1 MATNP
6 YVGLGWNPVPGVP
19 GEVHALQQ
27 KVADAATSLRNCHNQ
42 LQRLSGE
49 SSYWQGDAAKNFR
62 EALDG
67 DLAVYVKNAA
77 RSLEKA
83 AAQLKT
89 WDEDLSSHRELAR
102 KYDDEASERK
112 TAAEKARGRYSQA
125 KDHPDLKLA
134 NQQFPTQAEADAA
147 EQRLRAAES
156 SLDAATSALNSA
168 NEAYNDVIRKAE
180 ALEHSH
186 SDRADLIAKSL
197 DEATDKLAPREP
209 GWLSKAVSGIWD
221 AIKAVGQFLYD
232 HAGTIGAIAG
242 LLALIPGPWSPV
254 FAGIALVASAVSMTH
269 NLADPEFRSALWGD
283 KFGWNMD
290 TFSAYGSL
298 AGDTLG
304 MVPGVGALGKAGKEV
319 AEAARMAEGF
329 GETVTTGAK
338 VTEFAKDI
346 VPAFSRSH
354 TEDLAAT
361 VADAAAGGAAK
372 VKRIADFGMNSVNVT
387 ANLAS
392 SAETFGWLPDD
403 GTGHNA
409 AETTKAAATLHGLA
423 GLAGFA

>member
-6 YVGLGWNPVPGVP
+6 YRSLGWNPVPGIP

-27 KVADAATSLRNCHNQ
+27 KVSQAATSLRNCHHQ

-67 DLAVYVKNAA
+67 DLSTYVKNAA

-83 AAQLKT
+83 AAQLQT
-89 WDEDLSSHRELAR
+89 WDDDLTSNRDLAR
-102 KYDDEASERK
+102 RYDEEAGERK
-112 TAAEKARGRYSQA
+112 AAAEKARQRYGQA
-125 KDHPDLKLA
+125 KEHPDLTLA

-147 EQRLRAAES
+147 EQRLRTAER
-156 SLDAATSALNSA
+156 SLNEATTALNSA
-168 NEAYNDVIRKAE
+168 NDAYSDVIRKAE
-180 ALEHSH
+180 TLEHAH
-186 SDRADLIAKSL
+186 TDQADLVAKSL

-209 GWLSKAVSGIWD
+209 GWLSKAVNGIWE

-254 FAGIALVASAVSMTH
+254 FAGIALVASMVSMTH

-304 MVPGVGALGKAGKEV
+304 MVPGVGALGRAGKEV

-329 GETVTTGAK
+329 GETVSTGAK

-346 VPAFSRSH
+346 VPAFTRSH
-354 TEDLAAT
+354 TDDLAAA
-361 VADAAAGGAAK
+361 VADAAAGGAAR
-372 VKRIADFGMNSVNVT
+372 VKRVTDFGMNSVNVV

-392 SAETFGWLPDD
+392 SAETFGWLPED
-403 GTGHNA
+403 GAGHNT
-409 AETTKAAATLHGLA
+409 AETTKAAATLHGIA
-423 GLAGFA
+423 GLVGLA